1 MEFTKITKNVLRF
14 AMEESVKFGHTYV
27 GSEHILLG
35 LLIEK
40 NGLAHSML
48 EANGIDEI
56 TVRKMIEQNI
66 DTSRDTLTFEAS
78 GYSPS
83 AKRILKRAEDE
94 AKELHADKVGTE
106 HLLVAILKDQ
116 DCLAIRILNTIK
128 GSNIKKMYVDL
139 INALGASDKSLNIK
153 RNDPLSNTPVLDMF
167 SKDLTEYA
175 RHDLIDPVI
184 GREQEINRVI
194 QILSRRTKN
203 NPCLVGEPGVGKT
216 SVAEGLAL
224 MINNKSVPEN
234 LRDMR
239 VVMLDL
245 SAMVAGTKFRG
256 EFEERIKRVIDE
268 LSANKNIIL
277 FIDEIHTI
285 IGAGGPEGAL
295 DAANILKPALARGEI
310 QVIGA
315 TTMDE
320 YRKHI
325 EKDAALERRF
335 QTVEVREP
343 SEDESVAIL
352 KGLKKRYESFHKVTI
367 SDKAIVA
374 AVKLSVRYIPDRNL
388 PDKAIDLIDEACSKL
403 KIKSYDVP
411 SEIKDLEKEI
421 KELEDEK
428 EKLISKDMI
437 EEASEIKKKQA
448 TKKYKY
454 EMMLSELNEKRKKN
468 ELTVTDDDIAD
479 VVSSWTKIPV
489 KKLTQDENE
498 KLMQLEDT
506 LHKKVIGQEDAI
518 NIVSKAIRRNR
529 VGIKD
534 PNRPI
539 GTFLFLG
546 PTGVGKTELC
556 KAISDS
562 LFGSDKNM
570 IRIDMSEYMEKYTV
584 SKLIG
589 SPPGYVG
596 HDEGGQLTE
605 KIRRNPYSVVLF
617 DEIEKADQDVFNV
630 LLQVLDEGHM
640 TDSMGR
646 KVSFKNA
653 IIIMTSN
660 VGANRII
667 DNNKPGFGL
676 QEKDAEKEYTEMK
689 DNVLS
694 EVKKIFKPEFIN
706 RIDDIIVFH
715 KLSRDDAAKILEI
728 NLRDI
733 RNRTKEN
740 LKLDFKLDKQAKELI
755 LENGFKEEYGAR
767 ELKRTVTSMLEDLI
781 AEEKL
786 KGNIHSGDN
795 ITICVKDKKLA
806 IKKVDE

>member
-1 MEFTKITKNVLRF
+1 MDSTKVAKKVLNI
-14 AMEESVKFGHTYV
+14 AMSESVRFGHTYV
-27 GSEHILLG
+27 GTEHILLG

-40 NGLAHSML
+40 SGVAHDLLIS
-48 EANGIDEI
+48 NGIDEL

-66 DTSRDTLTFEAS
+66 DSGKEILTIEAS

-83 AKRILKRAEDE
+83 ATRILKRAEEE
-94 AKELHADKVGTE
+94 AKELHADKIGTE
-106 HLLVAILKDQ
+106 HILIAILKDQ

-128 GSNIKKMYVDL
+128 GTNIKKMYVEL
-139 INALGASDKSLNIK
+139 LSAIGASDKSLNIK
-153 RNDPLSNTPVLDMF
+153 KNDPFSTTPVLDMF
-167 SKDLTEYA
+167 SKDLTDYA
-175 RHDLIDPVI
+175 KHDLVDPVI

-216 SVAEGLAL
+216 SIAEGLAQ
-224 MINNKSVPEN
+224 MVVNGTVPDN
-234 LRDMR
+234 LKDAR
-239 VVMLDL
+239 VVMLDI
-245 SAMVAGTKFRG
+245 SGMVAGTKYRG
-256 EFEERIKRVIDE
+256 EFEERIKRIIEE

-285 IGAGGPEGAL
+285 IGAGGAEGAL

-315 TTMDE
+315 TTIDE

-343 SEDESVAIL
+343 NEQESIAIL
-352 KGLKKRYESFHKVTI
+352 KGLRKRYEKFHKVTI
-367 SDKAIVA
+367 SDEAIED
-374 AVKLSVRYIPDRNL
+374 AVKLSIRYIPDRNL
-388 PDKAIDLIDEACSKL
+388 PDKAIDLVDEACSKL
-403 KIKSYDVP
+403 KIKSYDLP
-411 SEIKDLEKEI
+411 QDIKQLENEI
-421 KELEDEK
+421 KELEAEK
-428 EKLISKDMI
+428 EKLISKDLI
-437 EEASEIKKKQA
+437 EEAAEVKKRQSSKR
-448 TKKYKY
+448 YKY
-454 EMMLSELNEKRKKN
+454 EVMLAELNEKRKQN
-468 ELTVTDDDIAD
+468 ELVVTSDDIAD
-479 VVSSWTKIPV
+479 IVSGWTKIPV
-489 KKLTQDENE
+489 KKLTEDENE
-498 KLMQLEDT
+498 KLMHLEET

-518 NIVSKAIRRNR
+518 SIVAKAIRRNR

-556 KAISDS
+556 KAISYS
-562 LFGSDKNM
+562 LFGSDKNL

-617 DEIEKADQDVFNV
+617 DEIEKADQDIFNV

-640 TDSMGR
+640 TDSLGR

-676 QEKDAEKEYTEMK
+676 SEKNEENEYKEMK
-689 DNVLS
+689 DNVIT
-694 EVKKIFKPEFIN
+694 EVKKIFRPEFIN

-715 KLSRDDAAKILEI
+715 KLSRDEAAKILEI
-728 NLRDI
+728 NLREI
-733 RNRTKEN
+733 KNRTKEN
-740 LKLDFKLDKQAKELI
+740 LQIDFKLDKQAKELV
-755 LENGFKEEYGAR
+755 LNKGFKEEFGAR
-767 ELKRTVTSMLEDLI
+767 ELKRTLTSMLEDLI

-795 ITICVKDKKLA
+795 ITIAANDDKLV
-806 IKKVDE
+806 IKKIDE

>member
-1 MEFTKITKNVLRF
+1 MEFTKITKKVLNI
-14 AMEESVKFGHTYV
+14 ALEESVKFNHSYV
-27 GSEHILLG
+27 GTEHILLG
-35 LLIEK
+35 LLVEK
-40 NGLAHSML
+40 SSIAHSL
-48 EANGIDEI
+48 LVVHGIDEI

-66 DTSRDTLTFEAS
+66 DSGKEILTIEAN

-83 AKRILKRAEDE
+83 AKRILKRAEEE
-94 AKELHADKVGTE
+94 ANELHTDKVGTE
-106 HLLVAILKDQ
+106 HILIAILKDQ

-128 GSNIKKMYVDL
+128 GTGIKKMYIDL
-139 INALGASDKSLNIK
+139 INAIGASDNSLNIK
-153 RNDPLSNTPVLDMF
+153 KNDPLSTTPVLDAF
-167 SKDLTEYA
+167 SKDLTDYA

-216 SVAEGLAL
+216 SIAEGLSN
-224 MINNKSVPEN
+224 MVVSGKVPEN
-234 LRDMR
+234 LKDAR
-239 VVMLDL
+239 VVMLDI
-245 SAMVAGTKFRG
+245 SGMVAGTKYRG
-256 EFEERIKRVIDE
+256 EFEERIKRIIEE

-285 IGAGGPEGAL
+285 IGAGGAEGAL

-335 QTVEVREP
+335 QTVEVVEP
-343 SEDESVAIL
+343 SEEESIEIL
-352 KGLKKRYESFHKVTI
+352 KGLRKRYESFHKVTI

-374 AVKLSVRYIPDRNL
+374 AVKLSTRYIPDRNL
-388 PDKAIDLIDEACSKL
+388 PDKAIDLVDEACSKL
-403 KIKSYDVP
+403 KIKSFDLP
-411 SEIKDLEKEI
+411 EEIKELEKEI
-421 KELEDEK
+421 KTLEAEK

-437 EEASEIKKKQA
+437 EEASEVKKKQA
-448 TKKYKY
+448 SKKHKY
-454 EMMLSELNEKRKKN
+454 EVMLTDLEEKRKKN
-468 ELTVTDDDIAD
+468 ELTITEDDIAD

-489 KKLTQDENE
+489 KKLTEDENE
-498 KLMQLEDT
+498 KLMHLEEV
-506 LHKKVIGQEDAI
+506 LHKKVIGQDDAI

-562 LFGSDKNM
+562 LFGSDKNL

-617 DEIEKADQDVFNV
+617 DEIEKADQDIFNV

-646 KVSFKNA
+646 KVSFKNS

-667 DNNKPGFGL
+667 DTNKPGFGL
-676 QEKDAEKEYTEMK
+676 AEKNAENEYKEMK
-689 DNVLS
+689 NNVLM
-694 EVKKIFKPEFIN
+694 EVKKIFRPEFIN
-706 RIDDIIVFH
+706 RIDDIIVFR
-715 KLSRDDAAKILEI
+715 KLSREEASKILEL
-728 NLRDI
+728 NFRDI
-733 RNRTKEN
+733 KNRTKEN
-740 LKLDFKLDKQAKELI
+740 LNIDIKLDKAAKELI
-755 LENGFKEEYGAR
+755 LNEGFKEEYGAR
-767 ELKRTVTSMLEDLI
+767 ELKRTITSMLTDLI

-786 KGNIHSGDN
+786 KGNIHSGDS
-795 ITICVKDKKLA
+795 ITIIAKDNKLE
-806 IKKVDE
+806 IKNVDE

>member
-1 MEFTKITKNVLRF
+1 MEYTKTARKVLNI
-14 AMEESVKFGHTYV
+14 ALQESAKFGHTYI
-27 GSEHILLG
+27 GTEHILLG
-35 LLIEK
+35 LLVER

-48 EANGIDEI
+48 IVNGIDEL

-66 DTSRDTLTFEAS
+66 DSGNEILTVEAN

-83 AKRILKRAEDE
+83 AKRVLKNSEAE
-94 AKELHADKVGTE
+94 ATSLHADKVGTE
-106 HLLVAILKDQ
+106 HILIAILKDK

-128 GSNIKKMYVDL
+128 GTNLRKMYVDL
-139 INALGASDKSLNIK
+139 LNTIGASDKSAKVK
-153 RNDPLSNTPVLDMF
+153 RFDPLSNTPILDQF

-175 RHDLIDPVI
+175 KHDLIDPVI

-203 NPCLVGEPGVGKT
+203 NPCLIGDPGVGKT
-216 SVAEGLAL
+216 SIAEGLSI
-224 MINNKSVPEN
+224 MIVKNEVPET
-234 LRDMR
+234 LKDMR
-239 VVMLDL
+239 VVTLDVGG
-245 SAMVAGTKFRG
+245 MVAGTKYRG
-256 EFEERIKRVIDE
+256 EFEERIKRIIEE
-268 LSANKNIIL
+268 LSNNKNIIL

-285 IGAGGPEGAL
+285 IGAGGAEGAL

-315 TTMDE
+315 TTVDE

-343 SEDESVAIL
+343 SEDEAVQIL
-352 KGLKKRYESFHKVTI
+352 KGLRKRYETFHKVTI
-367 SDKAIVA
+367 SDEAVEF

-403 KIKSYDVP
+403 KIKSFDMPQEV
-411 SEIKDLEKEI
+411 KDLKKEI
-421 KELEDEK
+421 DSLEIEK
-428 EKLISKDMI
+428 EKLIAKDLI

-454 EMMLSELNEKRKKN
+454 DELIKSIEEKRKAN
-468 ELTVTDDDIAD
+468 ALIVTEDDIAD
-479 VVSSWTKIPV
+479 IVSGWTKIPV

-498 KLMQLEDT
+498 KLMELENI

-556 KAISDS
+556 KAISES
-562 LFGSDKNM
+562 LFGSDKNL

-617 DEIEKADQDVFNV
+617 DEIEKADQDIFNV

-640 TDSMGR
+640 TDSLGR

-660 VGANRII
+660 VGANRIV
-667 DNNKPGFGL
+667 DNSKPGFDTGENDE
-676 QEKDAEKEYTEMK
+676 EKKYEEMK
-689 DNVLS
+689 DNVLN
-694 EVKKIFKPEFIN
+694 EVKKIFRPEFIN

-715 KLSRDDAAKILEI
+715 KLTKDDVSKILELNI
-728 NLRDI
+728 RDI
-733 RNRTKEN
+733 KNRTKEN
-740 LKLDFKLDKQAKELI
+740 LLIDFKLDKSAKELI

-767 ELKRTVTSMLEDLI
+767 ELKRTLTSMLEDLL

-795 ITICVKDKKLA
+795 ITISAKNKKLI
-806 IKKVDE
+806 IKKEDE